1 MPIFK
6 AAPSGF
12 PSGDSDCRVTFQNSF
27 TAHLDA
33 RYNVHDDA
41 SCSRG
46 ATDILGDPGVELR
59 EITHPVH
66 TMRARPQAGSPAI
79 DAWVDQCIDDT
90 SALLQLDL
98 LGPRRVGGV
107 PFAGNG
113 MLPGHC
119 DAGAFEVPDSRL
131 LSVLLGGTGSGRVF
145 SQPVKIDCGT
155 HSGSVCTAPFATDLD
170 VSLSATADPGSVF
183 AGWANACTG
192 SGSCQ
197 PQMNQA
203 RTVTATFNTSA
214 TYALSVAIQGDG
226 TGTVASTP
234 SGITCSPQCVGNF
247 ASGSKVTLQATA
259 APNSAFIGWGGG
271 GCSGTGSCVITL
283 NANTNVTA
291 TFDATHFEL
300 GVDLLGSGEG
310 SVTSNVSGIACP
322 DDCSETYAS
331 GTQVVLTASAAG
343 GSTFTGWSG
352 ACTGT
357 SICFVVMSATRNVGA
372 TFALVD
378 GNDIFA
384 SGFEN

>member
-1 MPIFK
+1 
-6 AAPSGF
+6 
-12 PSGDSDCRVTFQNSF
+12 
-27 TAHLDA
+27 
-33 RYNVHDDA
+33 
-41 SCSRG
+41 
-46 ATDILGDPGVELR
+46 
-59 EITHPVH
+59 
-66 TMRARPQAGSPAI
+66 
-79 DAWVDQCIDDT
+79 
-90 SALLQLDL
+90 
-98 LGPRRVGGV
+98 
-107 PFAGNG
+107 
-113 MLPGHC
+113 
-119 DAGAFEVPDSRL
+119 
-131 LSVLLGGTGSGRVF
+131 
-145 SQPVKIDCGT
+145 
-155 HSGSVCTAPFATDLD
+155 
-170 VSLSATADPGSVF
+170 
-183 AGWANACTG
+183 
-192 SGSCQ
+192 
-197 PQMNQA
+197 MNQA

-259 APNSAFIGWGGG
+259 APNSAFIGWSGG